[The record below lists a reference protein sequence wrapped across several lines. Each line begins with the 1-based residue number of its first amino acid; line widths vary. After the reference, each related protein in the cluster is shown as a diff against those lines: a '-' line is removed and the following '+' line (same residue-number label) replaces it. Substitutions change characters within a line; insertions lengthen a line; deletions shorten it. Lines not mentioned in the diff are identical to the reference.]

1 MNSFRSQQQV
11 KEELLSVLRD
21 APGNND
27 RIVALSNELAKL
39 DENYVRFSVDAG
51 IINRLGK
58 ELVGKRETAVSE
70 LIKNAYDAE
79 ASYVNLVFINAQ
91 ETGGTLQIID
101 DGLGMTREELINGFM
116 RLSSSDK
123 IHNPISPNYKRKK
136 AGQKGIGRF
145 ATQRLGAKLTIITQT
160 ATADFAIKV
169 VINWS
174 NFNVDSN
181 LTEVSSQLEIVNKE
195 RLKGTTLIIEGLVDQ
210 WSDAAISR
218 AYRFTANLLQP
229 EPLSDE
235 RILWDKERKDP
246 GFKASFYRNQISPE
260 SVIIDD
266 DEAFFNHALATI
278 EGYIDDSG
286 HGYWKTTS
294 TKVNI
299 PTEAYRP
306 IGPNR
311 DDDFSIFVFTDEL
324 DLLFYNGYALV
335 SDTEDELRFIQK
347 ILKSDV
353 FWYYI
358 KHTSKPYGGDY
369 FALAK
374 NYVKNFGVYNFSND
388 QKQRILEIEDSKEL
402 NDLLCRLYNI
412 DIL

>member
-1 MNSFRSQQQV
+1 M
-11 KEELLSVLRD
+11 
-21 APGNND
+21 
-27 RIVALSNELAKL
+27 
-39 DENYVRFSVDAG
+39 
-51 IINRLGK
+51 
-58 ELVGKRETAVSE
+58 
-70 LIKNAYDAE
+70 
-79 ASYVNLVFINAQ
+79 
-91 ETGGTLQIID
+91 
-101 DGLGMTREELINGFM
+101 
-116 RLSSSDK
+116 
-123 IHNPISPNYKRKK
+123 
-136 AGQKGIGRF
+136 
-145 ATQRLGAKLTIITQT
+145 
-160 ATADFAIKV
+160 
-169 VINWS
+169 INWS

-246 GFKASFYRNQISPE
+246 GFKASFYRNRISPE

-311 DDDFSIFVFTDEL
+311 DDDFSIFE
-324 DLLFYNGYALV
+324 
-335 SDTEDELRFIQK
+335 
-347 ILKSDV
+347 
-353 FWYYI
+353 
-358 KHTSKPYGGDY
+358 
-369 FALAK
+369 
-374 NYVKNFGVYNFSND
+374 YVKNVHFKVHYLSL
-388 QKQRILEIEDSKEL
+388 IHI
-402 NDLLCRLYNI
+402 
-412 DIL
+412 

>member
-11 KEELLSVLRD
+11 KDELLSVLRED
-21 APGNND
+21 PGNND
-27 RIVALSNELAKL
+27 KIVALSNELAKL

-91 ETGGTLQIID
+91 ETGGTLHIID
-101 DGLGMTREELINGFM
+101 DGLGMTRGELINGFM

-145 ATQRLGAKLTIITQT
+145 ATQRLGTKLTIITQT

-169 VINWS
+169 VIDWS

-229 EPLSDE
+229 ESLSDE

-246 GFKASFYRNQISPE
+246 GFKASFYRNRISPE

-311 DDDFSIFVFTDEL
+311 DDDFSIFEC
-324 DLLFYNGYALV
+324 
-335 SDTEDELRFIQK
+335 
-347 ILKSDV
+347 
-353 FWYYI
+353 
-358 KHTSKPYGGDY
+358 
-369 FALAK
+369 
-374 NYVKNFGVYNFSND
+374 VKNVHFKVHY
-388 QKQRILEIEDSKEL
+388 L
-402 NDLLCRLYNI
+402 
-412 DIL
+412 

>member
-1 MNSFRSQQQV
+1 MGDSMNSFRSQQQV

-21 APGNND
+21 DPGNND

-91 ETGGTLQIID
+91 ETGGTLQI
-101 DGLGMTREELINGFM
+101 
-116 RLSSSDK
+116 
-123 IHNPISPNYKRKK
+123 
-136 AGQKGIGRF
+136 
-145 ATQRLGAKLTIITQT
+145 
-160 ATADFAIKV
+160 
-169 VINWS
+169 
-174 NFNVDSN
+174 FNVDSN

-246 GFKASFYRNQISPE
+246 GFKASFYRNRISPE

-294 TKVNI
+294 T
-299 PTEAYRP
+299 
-306 IGPNR
+306 
-311 DDDFSIFVFTDEL
+311 
-324 DLLFYNGYALV
+324 
-335 SDTEDELRFIQK
+335 
-347 ILKSDV
+347 
-353 FWYYI
+353 
-358 KHTSKPYGGDY
+358 
-369 FALAK
+369 
-374 NYVKNFGVYNFSND
+374 
-388 QKQRILEIEDSKEL
+388 
-402 NDLLCRLYNI
+402 
-412 DIL
+412 